1 MSSHTPLAATGGH
14 GVSYRGMRLTALA
27 ITLGLGVTLAG
38 CGGHAASGR
47 TTPGAPP
54 GRTTAGAPP
63 PGGAI
68 WCPTSSRATEV
79 RQSRANWPTRQSF
92 DTRTLLG
99 LTETQAAARAA
110 RWRCSL
116 RVIQR
121 NGKRFALTADFSSD
135 RVDVV
140 IAHNR
145 VTSVG
150 VY

>member
-1 MSSHTPLAATGGH
+1 VSRQTPLAATR
-14 GVSYRGMRLTALA
+14 GVGFPSGMRLSALA
-27 ITLGLGVTLAG
+27 ITVGLGATVVG
-38 CGGHAASGR
+38 CGGHAPA
-47 TTPGAPP
+47 

-63 PGGAI
+63 SGGAI
-68 WCPTSSRATEV
+68 WCPTSSRATESK
-79 RQSRANWPTRQSF
+79 QSKANWPTSRGSF

-99 LTETQAAARAA
+99 LTETQSARKAA

-121 NGKRFALTADFSSD
+121 NGKKFLLTADFSSN
-135 RVDVV
+135 RVNVV